1 MEWNGLA
8 ISSLFSH
15 PFATVSIYQSWR
27 EFQSSSHTWHPL
39 PSNKHPRGEFFINF
53 TIQCYTSFNIW
64 QYDHLEFPGVVP
76 RTFIGPLMVSG
87 MSAPFVA
94 LSSALNFPRDVSLV
108 IGTSNYIF
116 KLNKCTAFF
125 LHLSSSLCH
134 WCFSIMATVEIAK
147 ENWRDTGQGHIY
159 LVCFNYGFPVS
170 FCFLP

>member
-1 MEWNGLA
+1 
-8 ISSLFSH
+8 
-15 PFATVSIYQSWR
+15 
-27 EFQSSSHTWHPL
+27 
-39 PSNKHPRGEFFINF
+39 
-53 TIQCYTSFNIW
+53 
-64 QYDHLEFPGVVP
+64 
-76 RTFIGPLMVSG
+76 MVSG

-116 KLNKCTAFF
+116 KLNKCTAFY

-134 WCFSIMATVEIAK
+134 WCLSIMATVEISK

-170 FCFLP
+170 FCFLPQSAPSKHHGTPPRYGFMLCLTETKLNTSHLQFSLLIITGSDSSTISLSRAQPQQYSSSAGSWPFYSVWYYWVR